1 MILFYNELQM
11 LTYDVIRLT
20 RSKAAV
26 WTADDVAHWR
36 VLSKLKKEFLFIY
49 LSYEYSKRLV
59 QPVVQPAAKCKRTFS
74 HVLMA
79 TGFFTSYSGKGE
91 VRPQNRHTANNLSTI
106 VAVNNLRKTNPLC
119 MTLDANPGTG
129 SLRKWG
135 KI

>member
-1 MILFYNELQM
+1 MYYVLWVNYANERSQAALERSNQDA
-11 LTYDVIRLT
+11 YDVIRLT

-36 VLSKLKKEFLFIY
+36 VLLKLKKEFLFIY

-79 TGFFTSYSGKGE
+79 TGFFTSYSGEGE

-106 VAVNNLRKTNPLC
+106 VAVNNLRKTNPYV
-119 MTLDANPGTG
+119 
-129 SLRKWG
+129 
-135 KI
+135 